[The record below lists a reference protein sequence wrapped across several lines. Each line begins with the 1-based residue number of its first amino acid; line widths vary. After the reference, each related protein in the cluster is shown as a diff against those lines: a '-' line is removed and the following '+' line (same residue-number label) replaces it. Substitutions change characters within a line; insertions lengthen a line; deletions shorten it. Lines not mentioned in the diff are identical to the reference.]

1 MLPDLTVAASCN
13 DAAISLD
20 LFSLMPVE
28 LKGPLLNAFPALE
41 RVMETLNLRLDQFMT
56 DLTEEMYE
64 LWDNA
69 TVTEIMPGI
78 GDLVHAV
85 LHEIPDQLTVLTV
98 GGKNTE
104 WMVGDPD
111 GCHGSVGTR
120 MLSNNRRCSGSLGVS
135 QAKCI
140 RRNMVVGADLEDI
153 EDEERRQR
161 VRERTR
167 LARRGRLPTKAAAE
181 EEAAERERRSDAI
194 TPVNYTVPAPNG
206 PATSDPADYRVRQ
219 QLVVLMKFRD
229 HGGRSLPPREYYDNL
244 FNARGGGGS
253 SAPGSIRDF
262 FAENSYYKAR
272 QLTNIFG
279 IVSQVTPSLRHPTRA
294 VRWALLRAH
303 AFLGMLIGACN
314 PMLCPLHGFRPRR
327 SPRCSTGSR
336 WTRPRLRPRG
346 PGTSVSTAPGSP
358 RSVPQ

>member
-1 MLPDLTVAASCN
+1 MPDSRLQ
-13 DAAISLD
+13 
-20 LFSLMPVE
+20 
-28 LKGPLLNAFPALE
+28 GPLLNAFPALE
-41 RVMETLNLRLDQFMT
+41 SIMGTLNLRLDQFM
-56 DLTEEMYE
+56 DGLTEEMYE
-64 LWDNA
+64 LWDDT
-69 TVTEIMPGI
+69 TVNEIMPII
-78 GDLVHAV
+78 GDLLATVIDQ
-85 LHEIPDQLTVLTV
+85 LDDQLTVLTA
-98 GGKNTE
+98 GGDNTE
-104 WMVGDPD
+104 WMVGDKHT
-111 GCHGSVGTR
+111 CHGSVKDR
-120 MLSNNRRCSGSLGVS
+120 AQSSNRRCSGSLAVS

-140 RRNMVVGADLEDI
+140 RRKMVVGSDLEDI
-153 EDEERRQR
+153 EDEERQQR
-161 VRERTR
+161 VRVRTR

-181 EEAAERERRSDAI
+181 EEAAERERRSRPT
-194 TPVNYTVPAPNG
+194 TPVAYTVGALNG